1 MCQVQKK
8 CSVTFANTD
17 LILPFFFPNKQ
28 MKEVGLERQGR
39 VVIEEIDL
47 LCPSQELLISSLPK
61 VLDLSRDFKI

>member
-1 MCQVQKK
+1 
-8 CSVTFANTD
+8 
-17 LILPFFFPNKQ
+17 